1 LYYSAAGFQRYI
13 FKEEN
18 VLPKMP
24 DVRLVRVFE
33 ARDSF
38 GFSLA
43 VSALEEAGIDF
54 LVSGDEPRSPFV
66 DYTVGVGQTPLLKCS
81 SRILVAPEDERE
93 ARTLL
98 EPLQNP
104 PARGLEEDSEPE

>member
-1 LYYSAAGFQRYI
+1 
-13 FKEEN
+13 
-18 VLPKMP
+18 MP

-38 GFSLA
+38 GLSLA
-43 VSALEEAGIDF
+43 VSALEAVGIDF
-54 LVSGDEPRSPFV
+54 LVSGDEPRLPFI
-66 DYTVGVGQTPLLKCS
+66 DYRVGVGQAPLLKCS

-93 ARTLL
+93 ARGLL
-98 EPLQNP
+98 EPLENL